1 MTQPNLQSRLASS
14 RFLRYSFAL
23 ALVAIALGFALLVQ
37 PYDVRA
43 PRLIFLFALA
53 ISAWYTGRGPTVVTV
68 VLSIALL
75 DYFFTEPLHSLYVR
89 ESDLP
94 YVLLYALFASLIAWF
109 GIVRNREER
118 ALRDARDELE
128 IEMAERTHQASL
140 LNLTHDSIIVRDMS
154 DAITYWNR
162 GAEELYG
169 WTAAQVL
176 GKRTHDLLHTVFPV
190 PLDQINAELL
200 NVGRW
205 EGELRHTKATG
216 QEVLVSS
223 RWSLRR
229 DEIGR
234 PIGTLETNNDITERK
249 HAEESLRD
257 SETRFRTFV
266 DQATDAFFVLE
277 FDGGTILDVNRRACE
292 NLGYTREELIGESIF
307 LFDVQFSPEHL
318 DQNVRPAMEAGQT
331 MTFETRHRR
340 KDGTVFSVE
349 IRARTFQFQ
358 GRIVNLS
365 LALDIT
371 ERKRAEEERQKL
383 RQLEADLTHINRV
396 SMMGELTASV
406 AHEVNQP
413 LTGIVSN
420 GSACLRWLAGD
431 TPNLE
436 EAREAVRDI
445 VRDGKRAGD
454 VVARIRALTRRTAP
468 PKENLNLNEVVQDVR
483 ALVGDQAK
491 KNNVI
496 LQTQFA
502 ADVWPVLGDR
512 VQLQQVLLNLMMNA
526 MEAMS
531 SVDDRARQLS
541 ITTRN
546 IDSNQVQVTV
556 EDTGLGLDPNEIP
569 RIFEPFFTTKS
580 EGMGMGL
587 SICRSILQN
596 HGGRISAAANKGPG
610 TSFHFTLPKYQAE
623 EQSAARAT

>member
-1 MTQPNLQSRLASS
+1 M
-14 RFLRYSFAL
+14 
-23 ALVAIALGFALLVQ
+23 
-37 PYDVRA
+37 
-43 PRLIFLFALA
+43 
-53 ISAWYTGRGPTVVTV
+53 
-68 VLSIALL
+68 
-75 DYFFTEPLHSLYVR
+75 
-89 ESDLP
+89 
-94 YVLLYALFASLIAWF
+94 
-109 GIVRNREER
+109 RNREER
-118 ALRDARDELE
+118 ALREARDELE

-216 QEVLVSS
+216 EDVLVSS

-249 HAEESLRD
+249 RAEESLRD

-277 FDGGTILDVNRRACE
+277 FEGGTILDVNRRACE

-365 LALDIT
+365 LDLDIT
-371 ERKRAEEERQKL
+371 ERKRAEEESQKL

-396 SMMGELTASV
+396 SMMGELAASV

-420 GSACLRWLAGD
+420 GTACLRWLAGD

-454 VVARIRALTRRTAP
+454 VIARIRALTKRAAP
-468 PKENLNLNEVVQDVR
+468 PKEKLDLNEVVREVL
-483 ALVGDQAK
+483 ALIGDQAK
-491 KNNVI
+491 KNSVTI
-496 LQTQFA
+496 RTQFP
-502 ADVWPVLGDR
+502 DEVHPVVGDR
-512 VQLQQVLLNLMMNA
+512 VQLQQVLLNLVMNGI
-526 MEAMS
+526 EAMS
-531 SVDDRARQLS
+531 GVRERDRQLLIS
-541 ITTRN
+541 TRN
-546 IDSNQVQVTV
+546 IAIDQVQTTV
-556 EDTGLGLDPNEIP
+556 EDTGVGLDPTTTS
-569 RIFEPFFTTKS
+569 RIFEPFYTTKS
-580 EGMGMGL
+580 GGMGMGL
-587 SICRSILQN
+587 SISRSILHS
-596 HGGRISAAANKGPG
+596 HGGRLWVSANGGPG
-610 TSFHFTLPKYQAE
+610 TSFHFILPTYQ
-623 EQSAARAT
+623 EQDAGAAAV